1 MKKLLVIVI
10 LLLVAV
16 LMTQTVPDKA
26 AHKAAMM
33 EAVKAYVDEEA
44 ENRGFG
50 DNALTKLGKNIV
62 NKTVEVALNS
72 KLQVNNY
79 YLFNTTHISQ
89 GGNDRTLSLG
99 ILGHV
104 FTFDKKMLREALEK
118 AADEKDE
125 AKNELEAAKV
135 ALKDVKRL
143 KREQLKEERRK
154 AKEERRKAK
163 EERRREK
170 EERKAQKNK

>member
-16 LMTQTVPDKA
+16 VMTQTVPDK
-26 AHKAAMM
+26 M

-170 EERKAQKNK
+170 EECKAQKNK